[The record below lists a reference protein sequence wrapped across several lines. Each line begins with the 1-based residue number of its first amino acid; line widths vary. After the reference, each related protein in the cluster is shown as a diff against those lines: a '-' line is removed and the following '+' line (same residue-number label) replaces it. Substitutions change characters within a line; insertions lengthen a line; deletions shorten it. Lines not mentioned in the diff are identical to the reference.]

1 MREWHH
7 FMSSSLPCCLV
18 VDADPESANILAAI
32 IASHGFET
40 RIVPDAFAALRDLR
54 VNRYDI
60 IVFDLST
67 HDGDAEFVL
76 DMLRRDMPRVLDK
89 VVIVTTNPI
98 VSSDVTVGVPVVGK
112 NDLKPLMRYI
122 NRD

>member
-1 MREWHH
+1 M
-7 FMSSSLPCCLV
+7 
-18 VDADPESANILAAI
+18 DPEAPSCLIVDPDAESARTLSSI
-32 IASHGFET
+32 IGKHGFET

-54 VNRYDI
+54 VNRYDLI
-60 IVFDLST
+60 IFDLSS
-67 HDGDAEFVL
+67 HDGDSELVL
-76 DMLRRDMPRVLDK
+76 DTLRRDMPHVLDK

-122 NRD
+122 LGE

>member
-1 MREWHH
+1 MHH
-7 FMSSSLPCCLV
+7 RMPTSLPCCLV
-18 VDADPESANILAAI
+18 VDSDPESAKILASI
-32 IASHGFET
+32 VASHGFDT

-60 IVFDLST
+60 IVFDLSI
-67 HDGDAEFVL
+67 HDGDSEFVL
-76 DMLRRDMPRVLDK
+76 DTLRRDMPRVLDK

-98 VSSDVTVGVPVVGK
+98 ISSDVTVGVPVVGK
-112 NDLKPLMRYI
+112 NDLRPLMRYI